1 MTDSSS
7 LASAGTTTA
16 GRARCRFER
25 AAAWAK
31 GAWLPLTLLLLLA
44 LALRLPAF
52 ERPTHVSFN
61 AYYTDEPKILANVVQ
76 VIRGESLL
84 AHWPYALYYW
94 LIPQVLLLYTTYI
107 PSIIP
112 YASSVF
118 LTSSVRQVISLHGD
132 AFVSLVRL
140 NMLLFSLG
148 LVAMMF
154 AYGRRCAGRWGG
166 IAAAAVVAVIP
177 VVVNHSRW
185 AYYDLP
191 MTFWYWLCV
200 GLLAMAWQRAS
211 LRGIYLCAALAAWTV
226 TTKQNGAPIAL
237 LWFATMLAV
246 VARSQAL
253 PWYGVWR
260 SRHFWLSSLLAVVV
274 GLACYPTLLDPDS
287 LRRFTYTAGAV
298 YVEGD
303 ERLQSR
309 LWVTLAKTFW
319 PLQGPHW
326 LLVLLASGLLPLLAF
341 SRDRYLAAMCVA
353 GGVGY
358 YAIVGYSTQS
368 NDRLLLPFA
377 PALALGL
384 AGWVALIRRFVAP
397 PWAKGGLAA
406 CLVVAATAPLLYNTV
421 KFNLLLTAA
430 DTRVQ
435 ARDWLMA
442 NLPAGAKVAVEAYVA
457 RLPSL
462 NQSSFGRDYAM
473 GRHLPGY
480 DLNQVSSVALAPL
493 STYREQG
500 YDAIVR
506 TDAMLALVW
515 RFARQG
521 HQYYTGDDERES
533 MGKGANFDRIPLAT
547 IIETY
552 ASQRLDATST
562 ITFSPS
568 PIPGRKANIIDA
580 ARVQFRYH
588 WQRPLLDLW
597 REHDS
602 IVLGPDV
609 IVLMLR

>member
-1 MTDSSS
+1 MTDLSI
-7 LASAGTTTA
+7 AAAGATA
-16 GRARCRFER
+16 PRRTRSRFER
-25 AAAWAK
+25 ATGWAK
-31 GAWLPLTLLLLLA
+31 GAWFPLALLLLLA
-44 LALRLPAF
+44 LALRIPGF
-52 ERPTHVSFN
+52 ERPTHIGFVS
-61 AYYTDEPKILANVVQ
+61 YYIDEPKILSNVTQ
-76 VIRGESLL
+76 VIRGDALL

-94 LIPQVLLLYTTYI
+94 LTPQILLLYTAYI
-107 PSIIP
+107 PSILP

-118 LTSSVRQVISLHGD
+118 LASSVRQVIGLHGD
-132 AFVSLVRL
+132 AFLYLVRL

-200 GLLAMAWQRAS
+200 GLLAMAWRQAS
-211 LRGIYLCAALAAWTV
+211 LRGIYVCAALAAWTV

-260 SRHFWLSSLLAVVV
+260 SRHFWLSGLLAVAV

-287 LRRFTYTAGAV
+287 VRRFAYTADAV

-309 LWVTLAKTFW
+309 LWVTLATNFW
-319 PLQGPHW
+319 PLQGPSW
-326 LLVLLASGLLPLLAF
+326 LLALLAIGFVPLLAF

-353 GGVGY
+353 GGVAY
-358 YAIVGYSTQS
+358 YAIVGYSTQG

-384 AGWVALIRRFVAP
+384 AGWVALIRRFVTP
-397 PWAKGGLAA
+397 SWARGALAA
-406 CLVVAATAPLLYNTV
+406 SLVAAATAPLLYNTT

-430 DTRVQ
+430 DTRIQ
-435 ARDWLMA
+435 SRDWLLA
-442 NLPAGAKVAVEAYVA
+442 NLPAGAKVAIEAHVA

-462 NQSSFGRDYAM
+462 NLSSFGRDYAM

-480 DLNQVSSVALAPL
+480 DVAQLSTVALAPL
-493 STYREQG
+493 SAYRERG

-506 TDAMLALVW
+506 TDGMLALVW
-515 RFARQG
+515 RYARQG
-521 HQYYTGDDERES
+521 HQYYTADEDRES
-533 MGKGANFDRIPLAT
+533 MGKGAFFDRIPLAT

-552 ASQRLDATST
+552 ASQRLETGSA
-562 ITFSPS
+562 IIFAPS
-568 PIPGRKANIIDA
+568 PIPGRKVNLFE
-580 ARVQFRYH
+580 ARAQFLYH
-588 WQRPLLDLW
+588 WQRPLLELW
-597 REHDS
+597 REHDQ
-602 IVLGPDV
+602 IVLGPEV
-609 IVLMLR
+609 SVLLLR

>member
-1 MTDSSS
+1 MPRRKRS
-7 LASAGTTTA
+7 
-16 GRARCRFER
+16 RFER
-25 AAAWAK
+25 ATAWVK

-44 LALRLPAF
+44 LALRIPAF
-52 ERPTHVSFN
+52 DRPTHIGFVS
-61 AYYTDEPKILANVVQ
+61 YYIDEPKILNNVTQ
-76 VIRGESLL
+76 VIRGDPLL

-94 LIPQVLLLYTTYI
+94 LIPQVLLLYAAYI
-107 PSIIP
+107 PSILP
-112 YASSVF
+112 YANSVF
-118 LTSSVRQVISLHGD
+118 LASSVRQVIGLHGD
-132 AFVSLVRL
+132 AFLFLVRL

-166 IAAAAVVAVIP
+166 VAAAVVVAVIP

-200 GLLAMAWQRAS
+200 GLLAMAWRHAS
-211 LRGIYLCAALAAWTV
+211 LRGVYVCAALAAWTV
-226 TTKQNGAPIAL
+226 TTKQNGTPIAL

-246 VARSQAL
+246 VARSEDL
-253 PWYGVWR
+253 PWHGVWR
-260 SRHFWLSSLLAVVV
+260 SRHFWLSGLLAVVV

-309 LWVTLAKTFW
+309 LWVTLATNFW
-319 PLQGPHW
+319 PLQGPPW
-326 LLVLLASGLLPLLAF
+326 LLALLASGLVPLLAF

-358 YAIVGYSTQS
+358 YAIVGYSTQG

-384 AGWVALIRRFVAP
+384 AGWVALIRRFVTPA
-397 PWAKGGLAA
+397 WAKGALAA
-406 CLVVAATAPLLYNTV
+406 CLVAAATAPMLYNTA
-421 KFNLLLTAA
+421 KYNLLLTAA

-435 ARDWLMA
+435 ARDWLLA
-442 NLPAGAKVAVEAYVA
+442 NLPAGAKVAIEAHVA

-462 NQSSFGRDYAM
+462 NLSSFGRAYAM
-473 GRHLPGY
+473 GSHLPGY
-480 DLNQVSSVALAPL
+480 DLTQLSTVARMPL
-493 STYREQG
+493 SAYREQG

-506 TDAMLALVW
+506 TDGMLALVW
-515 RFARQG
+515 RYARQG
-521 HQYYTGDDERES
+521 NQYYTGDDERES
-533 MGKGANFDRIPLAT
+533 MGKGAFFGRIPLAT

-552 ASQRLDATST
+552 ASQRLEATSVIAFPPT
-562 ITFSPS
+562 PL
-568 PIPGRKANIIDA
+568 PGRRTSLFDGRAQI
-580 ARVQFRYH
+580 QYH

-597 REHDS
+597 RQHDQ
-602 IVLGPDV
+602 IVLGPEV
-609 IVLMLR
+609 TVLMLR